1 MLKLIDVNN
10 SWCNSIRRTSSN
22 ISCVGE
28 SVDCFVLAGGKST
41 RFGTNKSLASV
52 GSRHMAAVVAGN
64 LQNAFGLSVRLIGAD
79 VQTSSAL
86 GLPSVFGSREGNGP
100 LGAIVDAL
108 ELSDSEFV
116 AIAPNDTPYFSAE
129 CFTRLIDCLDASKND
144 VAVAVDVE
152 DETNVHWLL
161 SVWRKAPCLPLL
173 REQYQIGTRS
183 VHEAVTGLQIGTV
196 AYESALVRNVNSPED
211 LGDDGTI

>member
-1 MLKLIDVNN
+1 ML
-10 SWCNSIRRTSSN
+10 
-22 ISCVGE
+22 E
-28 SVDCFVLAGGKST
+28 SVDCCVLAGGKST

-183 VHEAVTGLQIGTV
+183 VHKAVTGLQIGTV